1 MNDKLIAKYNLCP
14 FQNDIMMEAMNV
26 EDVVIA
32 EKSDISSSLLYSVFD
47 EKYDIPVYIVGHSE
61 VIFYIILF

>member
-1 MNDKLIAKYNLCP
+1 
-14 FQNDIMMEAMNV
+14 MMEAMNV